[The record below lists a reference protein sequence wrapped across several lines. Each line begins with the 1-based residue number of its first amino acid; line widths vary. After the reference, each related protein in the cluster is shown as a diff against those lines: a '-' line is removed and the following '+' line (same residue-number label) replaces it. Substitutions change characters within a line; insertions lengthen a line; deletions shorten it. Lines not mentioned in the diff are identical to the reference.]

1 MADTFSD
8 AIVFDLTKSST
19 VEPAL
24 YGISVPDLGELNGFA
39 INVYA
44 VKDYQQFDFSIS
56 NGLFRTF
63 PGSIMPKSQFQFPID
78 CLTDECPLH
87 IQVPS
92 RTS

>member
-56 NGLFRTF
+56 NGLFQNLPRVYNAKN
-63 PGSIMPKSQFQFPID
+63 P
-78 CLTDECPLH
+78 
-87 IQVPS
+87 VPVPN
-92 RTS
+92 RLLD